1 MADQGN
7 AGSWWRPYVGKY
19 ELTLGEGVTMADTT
33 IMLSTILD
41 VLFTSDMVVASESA
55 VLATLPEECTPVDDT
70 YFTVLASANEE
81 MFLMALHVNAN
92 GEIAVYGRVSPTTKG
107 SLTTEWAMPAGTTLH
122 LNGTSFN
129 ICGKYYREEV

>member
-1 MADQGN
+1 MPDQGN
-7 AGSWWRPYVGKY
+7 AGSWWRPYIGKY
-19 ELTLGEGVTMADTT
+19 ELTLGDGVTMADTT
-33 IMLSTILD
+33 IMLSAILD

-55 VLATLPEECTPVDDT
+55 VLATLPEECTPVDDA

-81 MFLMALHVNAN
+81 MFLMALQVNAE
-92 GEIAVYGRVSPTTKG
+92 GEIAVHGRVSPTTEG
-107 SLTTEWAMPAGTTLH
+107 NLTAEWEMPAGTTLH

>member
-1 MADQGN
+1 MPDQGN

-19 ELTLGEGVTMADTT
+19 ELTPSEGVTMANTT

-41 VLFTSDMVVASESA
+41 VLFTSDMVVSGVENL
-55 VLATLPEECTPVDDT
+55 LATLPEECTPIDDA
-70 YFTVLASANEE
+70 YFTVLATANEE
-81 MFLMALHVNAN
+81 MFLVALQVTPD
-92 GEIAVYGRVSPTTKG
+92 GELMVHGRVSPTARG
-107 SLTTEWAMPAGTTLH
+107 SLNAEREMPEGTTLH